1 LVRFRIGKSPSI
13 SWVLT
18 PSSILSGGNLGIF
31 TSWIGVHVDP
41 G

>member
-1 LVRFRIGKSPSI
+1 
-13 SWVLT
+13 VLT